1 MTGVLHRYRIKEI
14 SLKNMQMHI
23 YSCLYAGIMTTEQE
37 NKDVE
42 IYIINKNTHQISI
55 LIFVYYSK
63 QKTVDMSLE
72 KSD

>member
-1 MTGVLHRYRIKEI
+1 MEI
-14 SLKNMQMHI
+14 GLKNMHMHI
-23 YSCLYAGIMTTEQE
+23 YSCLYADIMTTEQE

-42 IYIINKNTHQISI
+42 IYIIDKNTHHNPP